1 MLAKDQCILFFL
13 NNKEDGVNS
22 AIYLY
27 GSVLSEFFKQ
37 MSWVT
42 SIYLWLHWVF
52 AASHR
57 RSLVAMNGSHSLIA
71 LHRLLIAVAGLLAE
85 HGF

>member
-1 MLAKDQCILFFL
+1 M

-27 GSVLSEFFKQ
+27 DSILFEFFKQ

-42 SIYLWLHWVF
+42 FIYLWLHWVF
-52 AASHR
+52 GASHR
-57 RSLVAMNGSHSLIA
+57 LSLVAVNGSYSLIVVR
-71 LHRLLIAVAGLLAE
+71 RLLIAVTGLLAE